1 MVCPNCKCE
10 YVRGVTQ
17 CADCGVALVDTLD
30 PAASAP
36 PANDEIVSVWQ
47 GDDPADCATVTN
59 ALKKAGIPVLN
70 QGPTG
75 YFIYPSMRPKTEIC
89 VSSANAER
97 AGKILAD
104 LQSWDDPEEM
114 TEEERASL
122 ELPESDLNNNDSQ
135 STLPQDLT
143 QDWYEDD
150 PVSEVWSGDRED
162 FADGLLACFREV
174 GIASRKLAEAGH
186 WRVVVRPGQ
195 KSRAKEIVREV
206 VDASPPQ

>member
-1 MVCPNCKCE
+1 MICPNCKCE
-10 YVRGVTQ
+10 YIRGVTE
-17 CADCGVALVDTLD
+17 CADCCVALVDALD

-36 PANDEIVSVWQ
+36 PANDEIVSVWEC
-47 GDDPADCATVTN
+47 DDPADCATVTD

-75 YFIYPSMRPKTEIC
+75 YFINPSMRPKTEIC

-122 ELPESDLNNNDSQ
+122 ELPESNLNNNDSQ

-162 FADGLLACFREV
+162 FADSLLACFREV
-174 GIASRKLAEAGH
+174 GIASRMLSEAGH
-186 WRVVVRPGQ
+186 WRVVVRPEQ
-195 KSRAKEIVREV
+195 EARAKEIVREV

>member
-10 YVRGVTQ
+10 YIRGVTE
-17 CADCGVALVDTLD
+17 CAECGVALVDALD

-36 PANDEIVSVWQ
+36 PANDEIVSVWEC
-47 GDDPADCATVTN
+47 DDPADCATVTD

-75 YFIYPSMRPKTEIC
+75 YFINPSMRPKTEIC

-122 ELPESDLNNNDSQ
+122 ELPESNLNNNDSQ

-150 PVSEVWSGDRED
+150 PVAEVWSGDRED
-162 FADGLLACFREV
+162 FADGLVACFREV
-174 GIASRKLAEAGH
+174 GIASRMLSEAGH
-186 WRVVVRPGQ
+186 WRVVVRPEQ
-195 KSRAKEIVREV
+195 EARAKEIVREV